1 MLSPIDPVHV
11 KIRRYVGWFFV
22 LCSLILQCFVIMAFV
37 LHIDALAML
46 LVVPLPLWCLV
57 GFVIAALGWWV
68 LRAPLSMSLSVLWLL
83 VLMLAA
89 DEVRVLANYA
99 TPEPKKNVPLRS
111 DGKMVLRVMTLNCRN
126 FEMGN
131 PVPDLLE
138 WHPDIVLLQEIH
150 PFWVRS
156 ITEQLFHN
164 EGGGD
169 YRVHKANGIV
179 SRWPIRDMKRDER
192 YRDLQ
197 VLIEQP
203 DGALLTVANV
213 HLLSA
218 VTDLRPW
225 SLSCWREHWN
235 ARQMRR
241 EEMRLTLQSL
251 GELMPTEAQAIIIGG
266 DFNAPP
272 QDSSFTALEGKFDD
286 GYMRSGVGWPNTF
299 PARSSFLRLDRIYS
313 SNGLRSVRAKVLNL
327 PQTDHRMVIVDYVRQ

>member
-1 MLSPIDPVHV
+1 
-11 KIRRYVGWFFV
+11 
-22 LCSLILQCFVIMAFV
+22 MAFV
-37 LHIDALAML
+37 LHLDWLALL
-46 LVVPLPLWCLV
+46 LVVPLPLWCFAGLA
-57 GFVIAALGWWV
+57 IAALGWWV
-68 LRAPLSMSLSVLWLL
+68 LRAPLSWISSVLWLL

-111 DGKMVLRVMTLNCRN
+111 DGKTVMRVMTLNCRN

-131 PVPDLLE
+131 PVPAILE

-164 EGGGD
+164 DGGGD

-192 YRDLQ
+192 YRDLH

-225 SLSCWREHWN
+225 SLPCWREHWK

-241 EEMRLTLQSL
+241 DEMLKTTQSL
-251 GELMPTEAQAIIIGG
+251 ASLTPTRVQASIIGG

-272 QDSSFTALEGKFDD
+272 QDSCFDLLNGNFDD

-299 PARSSFLRLDRIYS
+299 PARSSFLRLDRILS
-313 SNGLRSVRAKVLNL
+313 TNGLRSVRAKVLNL